1 MCDTVYSIAVKE
13 YLGVLVRKFQ
23 AKGKSG
29 KFETHIDIDTLLAS
43 FCTLGD
49 KSLCP
54 LVDGFQRL
62 YLHYICHGISLSEKA
77 LSFAMLQNRETG
89 GYLANS
95 RQHLLTSSLFKVEN
109 MVL

>member
-13 YLGVLVRKFQ
+13 HLGVLVSKFQ
-23 AKGKSG
+23 AKAKPG

-49 KSLCP
+49 KSFCP

-62 YLHYICHGISLSEKA
+62 YLHYIRHGISLSEKA
-77 LSFAMLQNRETG
+77 LSFAMLRNREIWA
-89 GYLANS
+89 YLADS
-95 RQHLLTSSLFKVEN
+95 RQNILTSSLFKVEN